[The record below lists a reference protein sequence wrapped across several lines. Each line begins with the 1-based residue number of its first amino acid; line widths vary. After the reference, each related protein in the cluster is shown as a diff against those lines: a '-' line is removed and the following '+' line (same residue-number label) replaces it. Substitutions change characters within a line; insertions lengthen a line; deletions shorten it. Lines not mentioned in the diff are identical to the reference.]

1 MTADAIAKK
10 NELIALSLLRR
21 ILYFNFHMVPPAYS
35 RYLQSLMLE
44 GSEPLEGLSKLY
56 HELQQSVGWARY
68 AEDDMGKACEM
79 MEKEDLEGFEGVR
92 NKVHE
97 EHVDGETEEESGSE
111 AILYTPH
118 FIHSESFGLRKS
130 FQP

>member
-92 NKVHE
+92 NKVYE
-97 EHVDGETEEESGSE
+97 GKLRRRVGRRRF
-111 AILYTPH
+111 
-118 FIHSESFGLRKS
+118 FIPPTSSTLRHSD
-130 FQP
+130 